1 MARTNNL
8 NNYLTDL
15 ATAIKNKKGD
25 QTTINAEDFDTEIT
39 NLPTGGDPDF
49 VVKKV
54 IKKQG
59 ATQQDISDIATFI
72 GNDTALLDGGNAN
85 GGNAM
90 GTYGALQSGTF
101 IDASALDDKLT
112 MIGCSTSASTSYGG
126 GNADTFA
133 GCSLMTRP
141 PLINFSQMY
150 YYGYMFAGCTSLTSF
165 PSNYFS
171 TIPNGRINT
180 GQNSPFLTGN
190 RMFLNC
196 TELTSVDFPSGTS
209 FLYTNSMFE
218 GCGKLTSVS
227 GVNLKGIVSTN
238 SMFKYCFELVDV
250 PYMNTEACIKNANS
264 INVGT
269 WFVGCYKLSDASI
282 DNVIRMLTDLVPY
295 IINRQKK
302 LSSIFTQT
310 NPTMYPNNEF
320 ILKIRASQY
329 YSAMISA
336 GMVDDLVLSE

>member
-8 NNYLTDL
+8 NNYLTDI
-15 ATAIKNKKGD
+15 ATAIKNKKGS
-25 QTTINAEDFDTEIT
+25 QATINAEDFDTEIT
-39 NLPTGGDPDF
+39 NLPTGSEPDF

-59 ATQQDISDIATFI
+59 ATQQDISDIATYI
-72 GNDTALLDGGNAN
+72 GNDTALLDDGNPNGAN
-85 GGNAM
+85 AL
-90 GTYGALQSGTF
+90 GTNGALQNGTF
-101 IDASALDDKLT
+101 TDASALDNKLS
-112 MIGCSTSASTSYGG
+112 MVGCSSSASSSYGG
-126 GNADTFA
+126 GNAETFA

-150 YYGYMFAGCTSLTSF
+150 YYGYMFANCTALTSF

-171 TIPNGRINT
+171 TVPNGRINT

-196 TELTSVDFPSGTS
+196 TELTSVSFPSNTS
-209 FLYTNSMFE
+209 FLYTNSMFD
-218 GCGKLTSVS
+218 GCRKLTSVS
-227 GVNLKGIVSTN
+227 GINLKGIVSLN
-238 SMFKYCFELVDV
+238 SMFRYCTELVDI
-250 PYMNTEACIKNANS
+250 PYMNTEAYIKSSNA
-264 INVGT
+264 INMGT
-269 WFVGCYKLSDASI
+269 CFVGCYKLSNTSI

-295 IINRQKK
+295 AITRQKK
-302 LSSIFTQT
+302 LSNIFTQAS
-310 NPTMYPNNEF
+310 PKVYPSNEF

-336 GMVDDLVLSE
+336 GMTDDLVLSE